1 MSRSDSPIL
10 VTGGAGYIGSVLVG
24 LLLSRDYKVRVI
36 DNLMYGPS
44 ALDVYQG
51 SPGLEQFKGD
61 IRNSK
66 DVEIAL
72 KDISRVVHLA
82 AIVGDPACEKNRELA
97 TAVNLEASE
106 LLFAKSVEHKV
117 ERFVF
122 ASTCSNY
129 GRMDSR
135 LGWVDESSILK
146 PISHYARLKVEFEKF
161 LLNEKKEK
169 MSSVVLRFATAYG
182 LSPRPRLD
190 LTLNEFTTRL
200 ALGKKLQVYGE
211 QFWRPYCHTH
221 DLAHACILAL
231 EADQEKIARKPFN
244 VGATAENYQ
253 KKTLVELI
261 LRRIPEAKANVE
273 FVKKDEDPR
282 DYRVSFDLIEKTF
295 GFKNSKTVVNG
306 ISEYLAAVRTRQI
319 IDIDNPAYRNS

>member
-1 MSRSDSPIL
+1 MFRSDNPIL

-36 DNLMYGPS
+36 DNLMYGQNS
-44 ALDVYQG
+44 LDVFRG
-51 SPGLEQFKGD
+51 SKGLEQIKGD
-61 IRNSK
+61 IRNSE
-66 DVEIAL
+66 DVEKAMKGIGQ
-72 KDISRVVHLA
+72 VVHLA
-82 AIVGDPACEKNRELA
+82 AIVGDPACEKKGKLA
-97 TAVNLEASE
+97 TEVNLEASE
-106 LLFAKSVEHKV
+106 LLLEKSIEHKV

-135 LGWVDESSILK
+135 SGFVDESSPLK
-146 PISHYARLKVEFEKF
+146 PISHYARLKVDFEKF
-161 LLNEKKEK
+161 LLSERKTK
-169 MSSVVLRFATAYG
+169 MTSVVLRFATAYG

-221 DLAHACILAL
+221 DLARACILSL
-231 EADQEKIARKPFN
+231 ESDKAKVSGKAFN
-244 VGATAENYQ
+244 VGATDENYQ

-261 LRRIPEAKANVE
+261 LKRIPEAKAHVE

-282 DYRVSFDLIEKTF
+282 DYRVNFDLIKKTL
-295 GFKNSKTVVNG
+295 GFMNLKTVVNG
-306 ISEYLAAVRTRQI
+306 ISEYLAAVGAGQI
-319 IDIDNPAYRNS
+319 IEMDNPVYRNS